1 MGFGLQYVLSD
12 ESHYREFVCKICLDL
27 VDLPGSYTTKC
38 AHVFCSSC
46 VNEWIKSCG
55 AVGNEEYDVMNPAPT
70 TFPPVPCPAC
80 KEPLVINR
88 DIVPFNSLRGERLAF
103 RLLNSIRCR
112 CPLGG
117 GSGRCTWEGDYSEVQ
132 AHLTNT
138 ESHREEF
145 GTPSPPSKVTSRNE
159 AADDFEQRAAT
170 GGADAGPIAP
180 GPSTPQT
187 PLISSPPQSCATAT
201 TTSGGTSCTTTTTS
215 ASTSTGTCIG
225 GNGNGSAASAS
236 FTATSSKPFSP
247 ESRSTSTGT
256 TTTTTTAAPIAPSC
270 AVNLQEAEG
279 LKELGNA
286 RFKAAAY
293 RDAIQLYSKALAL
306 LHTNANPLSGSNAA
320 ADELEARL
328 LTNRGACWM
337 ACGVFKHAVQDC
349 QLATKKDPLF
359 AKGFIRLS
367 SAMFLSGAS
376 VQEAIGVLSAAA
388 EATSSSKAPAT
399 GAASARTAQQV
410 SSFQSEIRAKSTEF
424 SLLAA
429 ALIDGQQALVETS
442 KYIARRF
449 SVTVLAE
456 QKFQTAH
463 DLAAAQ
469 FGSSQVPPDLL
480 LWLARSKL
488 ANAKSDQANVLTRR
502 VLRSNR
508 QNVDALT
515 VQALVLF
522 VDGEVEQAA
531 TIVKEALKLNPDSA
545 EALFLLK
552 KVVKPL
558 SAALV
563 GGRAAVAAREFGQAL
578 EKFEAGIELVKVL
591 TTPPAPAAPVVAAN
605 SRQAATNTTSATN
618 TNNCGDHSPVLR
630 PVMPEEGQTSSSQD
644 EDLVASRGTPSKES
658 ASAGRGEH
666 EVSFG
671 GELLREPP
679 SSPPTA
685 PTAAS
690 APLNLDA
697 IAKEN
702 AAISALPKSLVFTQ
716 LLTEAATASF
726 RLKDFKRC
734 LKLCEHAI
742 YARGDYRD
750 ALVLRANTLVNLG
763 RYEEAVRSLEGDVRS
778 MFEQDTLVQHAH
790 QKAVFELRRSQ
801 RPDYYDLLS
810 RPYQRADRAST
821 TTSTGSTSG
830 GNIKI
835 NVTLT
840 ETDSTSTDNGGASP
854 PAAVANANEPA
865 STASSASDIE
875 KEMKRVKLDNNS
887 SSSTTT
893 YYKLSSFSTQTDIKN
908 FYKQRC
914 LELHPDKHAG
924 ESEEEQ
930 RKAKE
935 RFQLVQEA
943 FEILC
948 DDAKRKLWDEGY
960 DKAAIEERIRAM
972 HDAAHRNSGW

>member
-145 GTPSPPSKVTSRNE
+145 GTPSPPILRDRNDNFRWNKLYDH
-159 AADDFEQRAAT
+159 DD
-170 GGADAGPIAP
+170 
-180 GPSTPQT
+180 
-187 PLISSPPQSCATAT
+187 
-201 TTSGGTSCTTTTTS
+201 
-215 ASTSTGTCIG
+215 
-225 GNGNGSAASAS
+225 
-236 FTATSSKPFSP
+236 
-247 ESRSTSTGT
+247 
-256 TTTTTTAAPIAPSC
+256 
-270 AVNLQEAEG
+270 VG
-279 LKELGNA
+279 LHFHG
-286 RFKAAAY
+286 
-293 RDAIQLYSKALAL
+293 
-306 LHTNANPLSGSNAA
+306 GSNAA

-578 EKFEAGIELVKVL
+578 EKFEAGIELVK
-591 TTPPAPAAPVVAAN
+591 
-605 SRQAATNTTSATN
+605 
-618 TNNCGDHSPVLR
+618 
-630 PVMPEEGQTSSSQD
+630 D

-830 GNIKI
+830 
-835 NVTLT
+835 
-840 ETDSTSTDNGGASP
+840 
-854 PAAVANANEPA
+854 
-865 STASSASDIE
+865 ASSASDIE

-972 HDAAHRNSGW
+972 HDAAHRNSGWGKHHHHHHH